1 MNKVSPAKKVSEK
14 LARVIANSLS
24 VSELKCYNLAEKADS
39 LSFDALYLWVLKNQ
53 FGFSV
58 KDLTELFKSVSK
70 EAFQFKDYA
79 LSGQYIPPVDELK
92 NFGIDLESLSKEEN
106 LWQ

>member
-1 MNKVSPAKKVSEK
+1 MSKLTSAKQLGEK
-14 LARVIANSLS
+14 LARVISNSLS
-24 VSELKCYNLAEKADS
+24 VSELRCYTLAEKADS

-70 EAFQFKDYA
+70 EALQFKDYA
-79 LSGQYIPPVDELK
+79 LSGSYIPPVDELK
-92 NFGIDLESLSKEEN
+92 AFGIDLETLAKEEI
-106 LWQ
+106 LCQ

>member
-1 MNKVSPAKKVSEK
+1 MNKVAPAKKVSEK
-14 LARVIANSLS
+14 LARIISNSLS

-58 KDLTELFKSVSK
+58 KDLTQLFKSVSK
-70 EAFQFKDYA
+70 EALQFKDYA
-79 LSGQYIPPVDELK
+79 LSGQYIPPVEELK
-92 NFGIDLESLSKEEN
+92 NFGIDIEALSKEEN